1 MRDLLIVDL
10 QDITSIGLTTISEHR
25 KIFSSINYGRDK
37 LSIVNFLK
45 KHANGVVL
53 LDYTMV
59 DVSEEFLI
67 VIHSRFPE
75 ANFILFSDSLVT
87 DFIKRVIYSSTSF
100 SIILKDSSRLEIEQ
114 GLSEVAEMNQFICDK
129 VANQISKAEAESSE
143 NIISPLTATEREILK
158 LLAMGK
164 TTKYIASMRFLSVN
178 TVMTHRKNIFRK
190 LSVNNVHEATR
201 YAIRAGIVDPM
212 EYYI

>member
-10 QDITSIGLTTISEHR
+10 QDITSIGLTYISEHS

-37 LSIVNFLK
+37 SSILNFLK
-45 KHANGVVL
+45 KHANGVVV

-59 DVSEEFLI
+59 DVSVEFLI
-67 VIHSRFPE
+67 VIHSRYPE
-75 ANFILFSDSLVT
+75 ADFILFSDSLVT
-87 DFIKRVIYSSTSF
+87 DFIKRVIYSSTRF
-100 SIILKDSSRLEIEQ
+100 SIILKDTSRVEIEV
-114 GLSEVAEMNQFICDK
+114 GLSKVAKMNQFICEK
-129 VANQISKAEAESSE
+129 VANQILISETESCE
-143 NIISPLTATEREILK
+143 NLISPLTATEREILK

-164 TTKYIASMRFLSVN
+164 TTKDIASMRFLSVN

-201 YAIRAGIVDPM
+201 YAIRAGLVDPM